1 MTPGIRNK
9 HVLYFLPQV
18 LAGLYYIDKYCKSA
32 SFVVKTDED
41 VMINSFNLLG
51 YLKTRRKIVN
61 NGYFNSPDDYQAN
74 GFFFCYKNH
83 GHKNHATRTMRHVD
97 SARGRSWYVPEED
110 YPGEMYPESCS
121 GYGVM
126 FDRNI
131 VPTLYAGSYYV
142 KHLNIEDIFFPGLVR
157 KAYFIP
163 IEFVQGY
170 RGTLEEGVFFHG
182 MTDNLMIQEKWN
194 WIMVSEAVK
203 TFRDGNRSIPLNI
216 DQLSPINI

>member
-1 MTPGIRNK
+1 M
-9 HVLYFLPQV
+9 L
-18 LAGLYYIDKYCKSA
+18 
-32 SFVVKTDED
+32 
-41 VMINSFNLLG
+41 INSFNLLN
-51 YLKTRRKIVN
+51 YLKTRRKIVK

-74 GFFFCYKNH
+74 GSFFCNRNH
-83 GHKNHATRTMRHVD
+83 GPPIREVGNP
-97 SARGRSWYVPEED
+97 WYVPEED